1 MSDELHPSDLE
12 LSVEPETGIDQLRL
26 DLTRRVAAEAFGVA
40 MLIGAGIGSGIMR
53 RLSPT
58 TTRRASND

>member
-1 MSDELHPSDLE
+1 MSDEVHPGDLA
-12 LSVEPETGIDQLRL
+12 LS
-26 DLTRRVAAEAFGVA
+26 TRRVAAEAFGVA